1 MSDMADSPTTR
12 REVALDSR
20 VDPHDIENQKYQN
33 SGDPA
38 YLRGDARDARDER
51 TER

>member
-12 REVALDSR
+12 REVAIDPR
-20 VDPHDIENQKYQN
+20 VDAHDLDNQKYQN

-38 YLRGDARDARDER
+38 YLSGDARKARDER
-51 TER
+51 VER